1 MIENLYIEKSI
12 LKNELTRKIIKR
24 VKAKSIVECNSY
36 NEIFNLKKQNFSVQK
51 DNPSMIL
58 AKKRNNFIL
67 EVPKKFCLDSQQAY
81 YFSHML
87 NCIYDCK
94 YCFLQGMFRSANFV
108 IFVNYE
114 SFMNE
119 IKHLA
124 DSNKKKPMYFFSG
137 YDCDSLAFEHIT
149 NFAETFIPFFKKFKN
164 VNLELR
170 TKSTKINSILKFKP
184 KNNIIIAWSLNPD
197 DIILEFEKNTP
208 SLKNRLKAIKVL
220 QNQGWKI
227 GLRFDPIIYHRNFK
241 KIYVKFFESIFS
253 SIENKNIHSVTIGTL
268 RFPKDYFF
276 NIKKDKLF
284 DKLKFDGNL
293 FGYKNEIR
301 DELTEFCYE
310 ILSKKIDKDI
320 IYLN

>member
-1 MIENLYIEKSI
+1 MIENLYIEKRIINSI
-12 LKNELTRKIIKR
+12 KVKKIISK
-24 VKAKSIVECNSY
+24 VNADNIIECDTY
-36 NEIFNLKKQNFSVQK
+36 RQVFNIKNQNFFLQK
-51 DNPSMIL
+51 KKPSMIL
-58 AKKRNNFIL
+58 AEKNSNLVLKTPEN
-67 EVPKKFCLDSQQAY
+67 FCLDSKNNY

-87 NCIYDCK
+87 NCIFDCN
-94 YCFLQGMFRSANFV
+94 YCFLQGMYRSANYV
-108 IFVNYE
+108 IFTNFN

-119 IKHLA
+119 IKYLA

-241 KIYVKFFESIFS
+241 KIYVKFFESIFFFKS
-253 SIENKNIHSVTIGTL
+253 FKFLFRNKSQ
-268 RFPKDYFF
+268 F
-276 NIKKDKLF
+276 
-284 DKLKFDGNL
+284 
-293 FGYKNEIR
+293 
-301 DELTEFCYE
+301 
-310 ILSKKIDKDI
+310 
-320 IYLN
+320 